1 MESLFQALDQS
12 ADGAFVI
19 DDNQRIVYWN
29 AAAQAILG
37 YSREEVL
44 GRLCAGVLRGRTEQ
58 SQVLCRHNCHVT
70 TAVREGEEVTNFY
83 TFVRTQSGHLRWL
96 NISIIPFPV
105 PGPNHT
111 QLIVHLFRD
120 TTDQKQREQ
129 FAQQVLE
136 AAQQLHHAIR
146 SQRTTAP
153 APVAPTPL
161 TPRELEVLVMLAHG
175 STTAQ
180 IAQSLSISVATTR
193 NHIQNIY
200 HKLDVHGRAQVVAY
214 AFEHGLVSDV

>member
-1 MESLFQALDQS
+1 MESLFQALDHS

-37 YSREEVL
+37 YTREDVL

-58 SQVLCRHNCHVT
+58 NQVLCRHNCQVT
-70 TAVREGEEVTNFY
+70 KAVSEEEEVVNFY
-83 TFVRTQSGHLRWL
+83 TFVRTQSGHVRWI
-96 NISIIPFPV
+96 NVSIIPFQA

-111 QLIVHLFRD
+111 RLIVHLFRD
-120 TTDQKQREQ
+120 TTEQKQREQ

-136 AAQQLHHAIR
+136 AAQQLHHSIR
-146 SQRTTAP
+146 HQRMATP
-153 APVAPTPL
+153 DPVAPTPL
-161 TPRELEVLVMLAHG
+161 TPRELEVLVLLAQG
-175 STTAQ
+175 STTSQ
-180 IAQSLSISVATTR
+180 IAQALSISVATTR

-200 HKLDVHGRAQVVAY
+200 HKLDVHGRAQAVAY
-214 AFEHGLVSDV
+214 AFEHGLVGGA